1 MPSFLASLNL
11 LALLLLWSSLPLLNI
26 LCFSVGSTYQS
37 SLNWIILLQKKIIGV
52 MSKVPFDSHTGVL
65 FKEQE
70 ILKFSDIC

>member
-11 LALLLLWSSLPLLNI
+11 LALLLLWSSLPLLNV
-26 LCFSVGSTYQS
+26 LCFSVGSTHQS
-37 SLNWIILLQKKIIGV
+37 SLNWIILPQKKIIRV
-52 MSKVPFDSHTGVL
+52 MSKVPFDSHPGVL

>member
-1 MPSFLASLNL
+1 MFQCGIDVSVKFKLDYPSA
-11 LALLLLWSSLPLLNI
+11 
-26 LCFSVGSTYQS
+26 
-37 SLNWIILLQKKIIGV
+37 KKIIGV